1 LNQIKIFIKL
11 EELIALKRLANYP
24 KNSILLFCRP
34 SNNMIEDENKLVKI
48 FKEKFINKNEIG
60 NEYFEGLLTDM
71 IKIINNY
78 LDKI

>member
-1 LNQIKIFIKL
+1 
-11 EELIALKRLANYP
+11 
-24 KNSILLFCRP
+24 
-34 SNNMIEDENKLVKI
+34 MIEDENKLVKI